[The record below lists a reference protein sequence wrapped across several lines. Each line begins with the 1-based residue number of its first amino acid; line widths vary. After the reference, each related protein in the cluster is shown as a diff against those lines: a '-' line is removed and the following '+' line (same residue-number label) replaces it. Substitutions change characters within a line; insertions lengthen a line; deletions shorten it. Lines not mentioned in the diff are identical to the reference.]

1 MRYRDDDDDDEE
13 DDVPRRRRKDS
24 RTYYHS
30 RCRKLTVVSGGD
42 YAKLCDPYWFWS
54 GAFCC
59 HCDMVVPLN
68 TVEWDDTGEPIR
80 KYRRRMRRQTPGFL
94 AAWQLGL
101 GALVG
106 AVVGF
111 GIAVVSFLPIEWSNK
126 ETTLSGAAAVVGAV
140 VFHFAGAAILKS
152 VYRIDYR
159 RME

>member
-1 MRYRDDDDDDEE
+1 MRYRDDDYDDDE
-13 DDVPRRRRKDS
+13 DDAPRRRRKDS

-30 RCRKLTVVSGGD
+30 RCRKLTEVSGGD

-59 HCDMVVPLN
+59 TCQKDVPLN
-68 TVEWDDTGEPIR
+68 TVEWDDTGEAIP

-101 GALVG
+101 GALIG
-106 AVVGF
+106 AIVCF
-111 GIAVVSFLPIEWSNK
+111 GIAIVPFLPVELKGK
-126 ETTLSGAAAVVGAV
+126 ETLLSSVAAVVGAV

-159 RME
+159 QME